1 MHQPHTSYNRLFFIL
16 LAGWFFINLIQG
28 IFTEIN
34 ADEAY
39 YALYGKN
46 LDWGYFDHPP
56 LVGVLN
62 YLSAQFFNGNL
73 GARFFTILL
82 QPLTLLIVWKIISKK
97 DDEKKAIIHFFIIAA
112 SLVMFSV
119 YGFITTPD
127 VPLLF
132 FTALFLLSYKNF
144 LFQSNI
150 KTTALMALSM
160 AGLIYSKYQGAILI
174 ILVVLSN
181 FKLLKNIKFWIAGI
195 VALMLVSPHFY
206 WQYSNHFPSFR
217 YHLVER
223 SAGFKWNYFF
233 EYLPNQLAVFN
244 PFTFGAVVYLLFSKK
259 TSDDFVRTLYFI
271 IIGFIAFF
279 ALTTFRGHAEPHWTV
294 AASIP
299 MIILL
304 TEASMENEK
313 LSRYIKKYVGWSLLL
328 VLMARILLVSGLLP
342 ERIGFNGKK
351 EKIEAIH
358 NIAGDCP
365 VVFTGSF
372 QNPSLYNFFTCNEST
387 VISSLYS
394 RQTQFDLWR
403 KEEGMKGK
411 KVFVAVGAEGQ
422 SVKYASGKTEVEG
435 FFTNDLQTTNQLEII
450 YSLPKLEFT
459 EGDSIVIPVSI
470 INHSRN
476 SFQMNHHE
484 FPAEIKAV
492 FIDDKEPVLYTAT
505 LNEPIEK
512 INGGQKIQRDITFK
526 LNDLKKGKQIFGL
539 SFTSVFGPTINS
551 SPVKIEI
558 R

>member
-1 MHQPHTSYNRLFFIL
+1 MQQTQTSYHRLFFIL
-16 LAGWFFINLIQG
+16 LAGWFFINLFQG

-62 YLSAQFFNGNL
+62 YLSAQFFGGNL

-97 DDEKKAIIHFFIIAA
+97 DDQKNAVIHFFIIAA

-144 LFQSNI
+144 LSQSNA

-217 YHLVER
+217 YHLIDR

-233 EYLPNQLAVFN
+233 EYLPNQIAVFN
-244 PFTFGAVVYLLFSKK
+244 PFTFGAVVYLLFTKK
-259 TSDDFVRTLYFI
+259 PSGDFARTLYFI
-271 IIGFIAFF
+271 IVGFITVF

-351 EKIEAIH
+351 EKTEAIH
-358 NIAGDCP
+358 RIAGDCP
-365 VVFTGSF
+365 VVFSGSF
-372 QNPSLYNFFTCNEST
+372 QNPSLYNFFTGNEST

-411 KVFVAVGAEGQ
+411 KVFLHLG
-422 SVKYASGKTEVEG
+422 VKDKSIKYPSGTQEIEG
-435 FFTNDLQTTNQLEII
+435 FFSNDLQTTNQLEII
-450 YSLPKLEFT
+450 FTSANHEFS
-459 EGDSIVIPVSI
+459 ERDSISIPVTI
-470 INHSRN
+470 INHSSHIFN
-476 SFQMNHHE
+476 MNHPE

-492 FIDDKEPVLYTAT
+492 FIGDKEPVLQNVT
-505 LNEPIEK
+505 LSEPIEK
-512 INGGQKIQRDITFK
+512 IKGGGKIQRTINFK
-526 LNDLKKGKQIFGL
+526 LPNLEKGKQVFGL
-539 SFTSVFGPTINS
+539 SVSSLFGPTLNCD
-551 SPVKIEI
+551 PVKIEI